1 MNRRDFVKMAA
12 AMPLAVSFGGCMGA
26 AGGSGAASAAVGFET
41 AGTAV
46 GGKGVGSPRI
56 AYDGKGGVKV
66 EGLGLKR
73 PVRMVFAGDT
83 HLAFH
88 DSRDDAYAGNYA
100 RMAKYAPKKEHFE
113 QMLASLS
120 QAKPDA
126 LVLLGDNISFPT
138 LANVEYL
145 KGELDKSG
153 LDYLYIAGNH
163 DWHFEGDTGSD
174 FGQRS
179 RWIEKRLKGL
189 YRGNN
194 PLMYSRLIGGVRI
207 VMIDNSAYHVT
218 PEQLAF
224 WRAEAAKG
232 DPMILAM
239 HIPFWQPGY
248 SVTTCACPDW
258 GAATDPYWEIERRE
272 RWSEKLMPSTY
283 EFKDAVYSAP
293 NLVAVVAGHVHR
305 FECSRERGQLQLT
318 APSNSKGANLDF
330 TLA

>member
-1 MNRRDFVKMAA
+1 MKRREFVKLAA
-12 AMPLAVSFGGCMGA
+12 AMPFASMVGA
-26 AGGSGAASAAVGFET
+26 CST
-41 AGTAV
+41 M
-46 GGKGVGSPRI
+46 KGDRSLRI

-66 EGLGLKR
+66 QGLGLEK
-73 PVRMVFAGDT
+73 PVRLVFAGDT
-83 HLAFH
+83 HFGFH
-88 DSRDDAYAGNYA
+88 DSRDAAYAGNYA
-100 RMAKYAPKKEHFE
+100 RMAKYAPKKEPFE
-113 QMLASLS
+113 QMLAALS
-120 QAKPDA
+120 RTPPDA

-145 KGELDKSG
+145 KGALDRSG
-153 LDYLYIAGNH
+153 LDYLYVAGNH
-163 DWHFEGDTGSD
+163 DWHFEGDVGSD
-174 FGQRS
+174 LEQRS

-194 PLMYSRLIGGVRI
+194 PLMYSRLIGGVRV

-224 WRAEAAKG
+224 WRAELAKG
-232 DPMILAM
+232 DPVILAM

-248 SVTTCACPDW
+248 SVTTCACPTW

-283 EFKDAVYSAP
+283 EFREAVMDAD

-305 FECSRERGQLQLT
+305 FTCSRERGQFQLT
-318 APSNSKGANLDF
+318 APFNAKGDNLDF
-330 TLA
+330 VLS